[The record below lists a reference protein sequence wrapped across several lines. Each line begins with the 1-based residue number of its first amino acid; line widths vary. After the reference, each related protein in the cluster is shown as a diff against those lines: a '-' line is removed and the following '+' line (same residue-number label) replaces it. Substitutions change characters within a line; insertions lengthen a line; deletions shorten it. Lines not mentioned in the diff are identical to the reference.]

1 MHSGAHAGATHRS
14 AWQRREPQSAF
25 APQGASSG
33 HDGAHAGD
41 AHDPAVHTPEAQ
53 SELAWQGLPSG
64 QLGAHVDGVT
74 GVTQTPPVH
83 EPDAQSA
90 PELQASPS
98 LQVGAQPLSGEQTP
112 PSQVAGGGQ
121 PDFVVHAAVASQS
134 IEHAGGPS
142 GDPE

>member
-1 MHSGAHAGATHRS
+1 MHA
-14 AWQRREPQSAF
+14 
-25 APQGASSG
+25 
-33 HDGAHAGD
+33 
-41 AHDPAVHTPEAQ
+41 PEAQ

-74 GVTQTPPVH
+74 QTPPVH
-83 EPDAQSA
+83 APDAQSA

-121 PDFVVHAAVASQS
+121 PDFVVHATVASQS
-134 IEHAGGPS
+134 IEHAGPASGGPS